1 MSKALKL
8 DMILMKTE
16 IIHGKWNIYFK
27 RENGNVDKIAAGAI
41 SPQIHKR
48 VNHSLWSKSLLKLAG
63 KVFAERNKMA
73 VFCETAVNFME
84 QEQMKRL
91 KGKEVRDKYHFIVT

>member
-1 MSKALKL
+1 
-8 DMILMKTE
+8 MKTE

-48 VNHSLWSKSLLKLAG
+48 VNHSLIAVKCEVVTEVSVAG

>member
-8 DMILMKTE
+8 DVILMKIE
-16 IIHGKWNIYFK
+16 IVHGKWNVYLK
-27 RENGNVDKIAAGAI
+27 RETGNVDKIAASAI

-48 VNHSLWSKSLLKLAG
+48 VNHSLIAVKC
-63 KVFAERNKMA
+63 ERNKMA
-73 VFCETAVNFME
+73 VFCETAVHFIE

-91 KGKEVRDKYHFIVT
+91 KGKEVRDKYHFIVA